1 MHRTAV
7 RTATLAC
14 AAVLLSSL
22 VVAPAVAGGP
32 PVAFPSRPKGLTSAK
47 ATPSP
52 IDPAAR
58 YQGQVSCQPISTR
71 PGVAKLRSLVLR
83 TYGVGRA
90 GRTTGPCTEGVSE
103 HADGRAWDWMVDV
116 TDKKEKAAAADF
128 LAWLT
133 RDGGRN
139 ARRLGVMYVIYNEK
153 IWGVYRASDGWR
165 PSAGHRDHVHVSL
178 SWNGAR
184 GTTSFWTG
192 KVHATDHGPCTIFS
206 GQYAPVTR
214 RANTAGCASP
224 ASLPRSTSH
233 ASRPFGARAAEVG
246 WAQSKLDVPRTE
258 VVDARTRTAV
268 MAYQRDH
275 DLPETG
281 VLDENTW
288 ASLDPGSVDKSA
300 VKGMTA
306 ASALRY
312 GRAHYQRT
320 TLRRGSAGKA
330 VLVLQRGLGMPRQ
343 SWSGWFG
350 PGTEAALK
358 RAQTDVGR
366 PATGT
371 ATGADWTALAG

>member
-7 RTATLAC
+7 RGATLAC
-14 AAVLLSSL
+14 VGVLLTSL
-22 VVAPAVAGGP
+22 ATGPAVAGGP
-32 PVAFPSRPKGLTSAK
+32 PVPFPSSPRGLTSSHP
-47 ATPSP
+47 TPSP
-52 IDPAAR
+52 IDPVPR
-58 YQGQVSCQPISTR
+58 YQGQVACQPVTTR
-71 PGVAKLRSLVLR
+71 PGVAKLRSLVLK
-83 TYGVGRA
+83 TYGQGWA

-116 TDKKEKAAAADF
+116 TDKKEKAAAANF

-133 RDGGRN
+133 RDQGRN

-165 PSAGHRDHVHVSL
+165 ASAGHRDHVHISL

-214 RANTAGCASP
+214 SANTRGCASP
-224 ASLPRSTSH
+224 VSLPRSTTH
-233 ASRPFGARAAEVG
+233 TSRPFGARGADVG
-246 WAQSKLDVPRTE
+246 WAQDRLGVPRTQA
-258 VVDARTRTAV
+258 VDTRTRAAV
-268 MAYQRDH
+268 MAYQRQH

-288 ASLDPGSVDKSA
+288 ASLDPGSVDRSA

-312 GRAHYQRT
+312 GRDHYQGT

-350 PGTEAALK
+350 PDTQAALEQ
-358 RAQTDVGR
+358 AQTRVGR
-366 PATGT
+366 APTGT
-371 ATGADWTALAG
+371 ATGADWKALAG